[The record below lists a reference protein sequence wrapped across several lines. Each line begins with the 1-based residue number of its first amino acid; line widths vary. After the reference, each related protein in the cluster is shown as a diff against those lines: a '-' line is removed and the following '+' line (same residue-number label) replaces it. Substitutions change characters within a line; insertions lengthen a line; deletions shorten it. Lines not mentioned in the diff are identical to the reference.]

1 MVSQSARMNTEP
13 ATTTPPDE
21 LIDTAAAAPVVGL
34 SPRTLKLMRL
44 TGRGPDFVRL
54 SRQTVRY
61 RRSDL
66 DKFIASKTV
75 TPGAG
80 K

>member
-1 MVSQSARMNTEP
+1 MVPQHDRMNTQP
-13 ATTTPPDE
+13 TTTPPDE
-21 LIDTAAAAPVVGL
+21 LIDTAAAASMVGL
-34 SPRTLKLMRL
+34 SARSLKLMRL
-44 TGRGPDFVRL
+44 TGRGPRFVRL

-66 DKFIASKTV
+66 DEFIASKTID
-75 TPGAG
+75 PGAG

>member
-1 MVSQSARMNTEP
+1 MYTPPVTP
-13 ATTTPPDE
+13 PPPDE

-44 TGRGPDFVRL
+44 TGRGPAFVRL

-66 DKFIASKTV
+66 AAFIAAKTV

>member
-1 MVSQSARMNTEP
+1 MNTPP
-13 ATTTPPDE
+13 ATPTPPDE

-34 SPRTLKLMRL
+34 TPRTLKRMRL
-44 TGRGPDFVRL
+44 TGRGPAFVRL

-66 DKFIASKTV
+66 AAYITAKTV

>member
-1 MVSQSARMNTEP
+1 MNTPP
-13 ATTTPPDE
+13 ATPIPPDE
-21 LIDTAAAAPVVGL
+21 LIDTAAAAPIVGL
-34 SPRTLKLMRL
+34 SLRTLKLMRL
-44 TGRGPDFVRL
+44 TGRGPAFVRL

-66 DKFIASKTV
+66 VTFLASKTV

-80 K
+80 E